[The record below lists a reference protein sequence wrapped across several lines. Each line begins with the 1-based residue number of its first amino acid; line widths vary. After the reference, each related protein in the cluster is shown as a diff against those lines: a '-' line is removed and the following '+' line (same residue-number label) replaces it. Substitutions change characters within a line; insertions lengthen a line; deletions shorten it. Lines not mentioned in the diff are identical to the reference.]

1 MVASINLAG
10 AITIMTVE
18 DVAVYLRFSS
28 AKVYRMAREGRL
40 PAVRIGREWRF
51 RRDLLDAWL
60 EHSSEANVKMEK
72 PLIEVSA

>member
-1 MVASINLAG
+1 MVSSNPIS
-10 AITIMTVE
+10 AIPIMKVE
-18 DVAVYLRFSS
+18 DVAAYLRFSS

-40 PAVRIGREWRF
+40 PAARIGREWRF

-60 EHSSEANVKMEK
+60 EHSSEENVKMEK